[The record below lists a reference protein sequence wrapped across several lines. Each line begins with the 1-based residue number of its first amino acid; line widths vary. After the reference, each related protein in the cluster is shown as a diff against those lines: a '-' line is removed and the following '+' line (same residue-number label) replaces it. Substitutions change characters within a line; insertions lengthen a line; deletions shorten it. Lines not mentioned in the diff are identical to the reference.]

1 MKGEIKNWIASIMT
15 GLFVAIV
22 KWGLSEFWGNES
34 MKQHIIN
41 FLVTFT
47 PLFIGLLGFLLYWFI
62 VFSRR
67 IYKTYTNYKQDRK
80 RMDDK
85 INTYQSSVI
94 SLSNQ
99 LTKIDNRLNKIEG
112 FMRNKQIKTG
122 L

>member
-1 MKGEIKNWIASIMT
+1 MKGEIKNWIASIMI
-15 GLFVAIV
+15 GSLISIIE
-22 KWGLSEFWGNES
+22 WCLSEFWGNES
-34 MKQHIIN
+34 MKQHIIS
-41 FLVTFT
+41 FLVTFS

-67 IYKTYTNYKQDRK
+67 IYKAYTNYKQDRK

-85 INTYQSSVI
+85 INIYQSSVI
-94 SLSNQ
+94 TLSNQ